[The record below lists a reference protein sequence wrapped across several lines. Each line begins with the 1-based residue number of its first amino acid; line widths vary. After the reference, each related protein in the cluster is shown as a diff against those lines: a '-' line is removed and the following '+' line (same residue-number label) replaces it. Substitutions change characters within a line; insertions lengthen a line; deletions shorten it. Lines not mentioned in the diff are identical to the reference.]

1 MNHNQPLEC
10 RRAIELRGLPHPLLT
25 AVAGAAV
32 GIGAAFAPREL
43 AYAGAAL
50 TAGVAWILV
59 LLRWRSAFL
68 AALAYLPFSGVV
80 ILALSPS
87 RVALLFK
94 DLLFLAPAYAL
105 FVYGFVSGRE
115 SLRGLPCAL
124 LGFLCALA
132 ALVVLQMLNPH
143 LPNPLVALIGLK
155 VWLFY
160 IPVMFLAFAFVAQE
174 RDLRVLLRLLV
185 TLTVIPCLVGLIELA
200 LVLSTGYRSTMESI
214 YGDAAIQVTQR
225 FAQFEVG
232 EEAVIARIPSTFTF
246 VTQYFGFTLAMI
258 VPAYALMR
266 LDPTAHWRHFA
277 AAVLVLDVLAC
288 LTSGARGAFVYLP
301 LLMTLI
307 VLLDR
312 RAGAIIFGGAPAV
325 ALAAGAVM
333 LLGMDLSLLFDMV
346 FGLGGTYASE
356 IAYGALTS
364 AICQWPLGEGTGVN
378 TGPARYAFSDMA
390 SFEALENYYAKAV
403 HELGLPG
410 LIAVMGLFLSLIVA
424 GFRVRGAL
432 SDPRLRS
439 VAAALLAFLITM
451 SINCFKGWQLDLDP
465 INVYL
470 WLFAGMLLKLA
481 GLDNASAK
489 LS

>member
-1 MNHNQPLEC
+1 MNRTEPPTR

-43 AYAGAAL
+43 AYVGAAI
-50 TAGVAWILV
+50 TAGVAWLLV
-59 LLRWRSAFL
+59 LVRWRSAFL
-68 AALAYLPFSGVV
+68 AALAYLPISGVV
-80 ILALSPS
+80 ILALSQS
-87 RVALLFK
+87 QVALLLK
-94 DLLFLAPAYAL
+94 DLLFLVPAYAL
-105 FVYGFVSGRE
+105 FGYGLLRGRE
-115 SLRGLPCAL
+115 SLRGLPRAPV
-124 LGFLCALA
+124 GFLCALA
-132 ALVVLQMLNPH
+132 ALVVLQMLNPG

-160 IPVMFLAFAFVAQE
+160 IPVMFLAFAFVADE
-174 RDLRVLLRLLV
+174 RDLCVMLRLLV

-200 LVLSTGYRSTMESI
+200 LVLSTGYQSTMESI

-225 FAQFEVG
+225 FAQFEIG
-232 EEAVIARIPSTFTF
+232 ETALIARIPSTFTF

-258 VPAYALMR
+258 VPAYALLH
-266 LDPTAHWRHFA
+266 LDPTARWRRFA

-288 LTSGARGAFVYLP
+288 LTSGARSAFVYLP

-312 RAGAIIFGGAPAV
+312 RASAVMFGGAPAI
-325 ALAAGAVM
+325 ALALSGVM
-333 LLGMDLSLLFDMV
+333 LLGVDLPVLFDMV
-346 FGLGGTYASE
+346 LGLGGNYASE

-364 AICQWPLGEGTGVN
+364 AIYQWPLGEGTGVN

-410 LIAVMGLFLSLIVA
+410 LIAVMGLFSSLIVA

-432 SDPRLRS
+432 GDPRLRS
-439 VAAALLAFLITM
+439 AAAALLAFLITM

-465 INVYL
+465 INVYM

-481 GLDNASAK
+481 ALDNARARPS
-489 LS
+489 